1 MVGTVWEPEGKSLEP
16 LEKTVTIELF
26 GQTHTFKA
34 NSEVT
39 KAQAVADLL
48 VKEVNRIEDQQA
60 NQSSNMSKLAI
71 VMLAALNIANDHME
85 LKRNHSK
92 LLHDV
97 TDRTSNLIHTLDNRV
112 Q

>member
-1 MVGTVWEPEGKSLEP
+1 MDEI
-16 LEKTVTIELF
+16 VTIELF

-48 VKEVNRIEDQQA
+48 VKEVTRLEEQQS
-60 NQSSNMSKLAI
+60 NQSSNMSKLTI
-71 VMLAALNIANDHME
+71 LMLAALNIANEHME
-85 LKRNHSK
+85 LKRNYSK
-92 LLHDV
+92 FLHDV
-97 TDRTSNLIHTLDNRV
+97 TNRTSKLIHTLDITV

>member
-1 MVGTVWEPEGKSLEP
+1 LDEI
-16 LEKTVTIELF
+16 VTIELF

-39 KAQAVADLL
+39 KAKAVADLL
-48 VKEVNRIEDQQA
+48 VKEVSRIEDQQG
-60 NQSSNMSKLAI
+60 NQSSTMSKLTI
-71 VMLAALNIANDHME
+71 LMLAALNIANENME
-85 LKRNHSK
+85 LKRNHSN

-97 TDRTSNLIHTLDNRV
+97 AQRTTKLIGTLDDSV

>member
-1 MVGTVWEPEGKSLEP
+1 MEEI
-16 LEKTVTIELF
+16 VTIELF

-39 KAQAVADLL
+39 MAKEVADLL
-48 VKEVNRIEDQQA
+48 VKEVARVEDQQS
-60 NQSSNMSKLAI
+60 NQSSTMSKLTML
-71 VMLAALNIANDHME
+71 MLAALNIANDHVE

-92 LLHDV
+92 LLYDIS
-97 TDRTSNLIHTLDNRV
+97 DRTANLIHTLENSV

>member
-1 MVGTVWEPEGKSLEP
+1 MDEF
-16 LEKTVTIELF
+16 VTIELF

-39 KAQAVADLL
+39 KAKEVADLL
-48 VKEVNRIEDQQA
+48 VKEVSRIEDQQS
-60 NQSSNMSKLAI
+60 NQSSNMSKLTI
-71 VMLAALNIANDHME
+71 LMLAALNIANDHME

-97 TDRTSNLIHTLDNRV
+97 TDRTANLIHTLDNSV

>member
-1 MVGTVWEPEGKSLEP
+1 LDEI
-16 LEKTVTIELF
+16 VTIELF

-39 KAQAVADLL
+39 KAKEVADLV
-48 VKEVNRIEDQQA
+48 VKEVNRIENQQS
-60 NQSSNMSKLAI
+60 NQTSNMSKLTI
-71 VMLAALNIANDHME
+71 LMLAALNIANDHVE

-97 TDRTSNLIHTLDNRV
+97 SDRTANLIHTLDDSV

>member
-1 MVGTVWEPEGKSLEP
+1 

-26 GQTHTFKA
+26 GQPYTFKA

-39 KAQAVADLL
+39 KAKEVADFL
-48 VKEVNRIEDQQA
+48 VQEVTRVEDQQPD
-60 NQSSNMSKLAI
+60 QSPNISKLTI
-71 VMLAALNIANDHME
+71 LMLAALNIANEHME

-92 LLHDV
+92 MLREIAE
-97 TDRTSNLIHTLDNRV
+97 RTTKLIRTLDTCV

>member
-1 MVGTVWEPEGKSLEP
+1 LDEI
-16 LEKTVTIELF
+16 VTIELF

-39 KAQAVADLL
+39 KAKEVADLV
-48 VKEVNRIEDQQA
+48 VKEVNRIENQQS
-60 NQSSNMSKLAI
+60 NQTSNMSKLTI
-71 VMLAALNIANDHME
+71 LMLAALNIANDHVE
-85 LKRNHSK
+85 LKKNHSK

-97 TDRTSNLIHTLDNRV
+97 SDRTANLIHTLDDSV

>member
-1 MVGTVWEPEGKSLEP
+1 MEEI
-16 LEKTVTIELF
+16 VTIELF
-26 GQTHTFKA
+26 GQKHTFKA

-39 KAQAVADLL
+39 KAKEVADL
-48 VKEVNRIEDQQA
+48 VVEEVNRIEGQQS
-60 NQSSNMSKLAI
+60 NNSSNMSKLTI
-71 VMLAALNIANDHME
+71 LMLAALNIANDHVE

-97 TDRTSNLIHTLDNRV
+97 SDRTANLIHTLDDSV

>member
-1 MVGTVWEPEGKSLEP
+1 

-39 KAQAVADLL
+39 REEEVADLL
-48 VKEVNRIEDQQA
+48 VKEVARIENQQSG
-60 NQSSNMSKLAI
+60 QSSNISKLAI
-71 VMLAALNIANDHME
+71 LMLAALNIANEHME
-85 LKRNHSK
+85 LKRNYSK
-92 LLHDV
+92 FLHDV
-97 TDRTSNLIHTLDNRV
+97 KNRTSKLIHTLDITV